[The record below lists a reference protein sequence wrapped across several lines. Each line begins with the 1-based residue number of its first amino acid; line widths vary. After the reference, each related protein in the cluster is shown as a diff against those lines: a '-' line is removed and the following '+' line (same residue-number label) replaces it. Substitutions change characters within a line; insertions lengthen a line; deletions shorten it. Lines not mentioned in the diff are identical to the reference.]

1 MNILLTGGTGFI
13 GDQLVRQ
20 LIEKG
25 HKVRILTRE
34 KEVEPPY
41 YSWSKSS
48 IDEKVFE
55 NLDGII
61 HLAGAPL
68 LNPWTK
74 SYKKE
79 IIDSRV
85 DTANLLF
92 NKVKEFNI
100 PLKFFVSAGG
110 ASYYGQNTSNQI
122 FEEGDSPGNDFL
134 AEVCVQWE
142 NAAFQFEQLGTRVVV
157 IRTPMVL
164 DRKADAYRKMKT
176 PTQFGLGAC
185 LGSGKQW
192 TTWIHLE
199 DLCRIYSAAIENEN
213 YKGPINAVTNDQMT
227 HKIFMDRLAHHL
239 HTKIRL
245 PNIPSALVKIGMG
258 EKAVIILEG
267 SRLSNLKLSQNHFTF
282 KYPTLDKALN
292 EIIAK

>member
-41 YSWSKSS
+41 YSWDKSS
-48 IDEKVFE
+48 IDDKVFE
-55 NLDGII
+55 DLDGII

-68 LNPWTK
+68 LNTWTK

-85 DTANLLF
+85 NTANLLF
-92 NKVKEFNI
+92 EKIKQLNI
-100 PLKFFVSAGG
+100 PLKFFITAAGS
-110 ASYYGQNTSNQI
+110 SYYGQKTSNVI
-122 FEEGDSPGNDFL
+122 FKETDKPGNDFL
-134 AEVCVQWE
+134 AEVCVHWE
-142 NAAFQFEQLGTRVVV
+142 NAAFQFESIGARVVA

-164 DRKADAYRKMKT
+164 DRKAEAYRLMKM
-176 PTQFGLGAC
+176 PTQFGFGAC
-185 LGSGKQW
+185 LGSGQQW

-199 DLCRIYSAAIENEN
+199 DLCRIYIASVENDT
-213 YKGPINAVTNDQMT
+213 YKGAINAVTSDQIP
-227 HKIFMDRLAHHL
+227 HKIFMEILAKQL
-239 HTKIRL
+239 HSKIRL
-245 PNIPSALVKIGMG
+245 PNIPSALVKLGMG
-258 EKAVIILEG
+258 EKSVLILEG
-267 SRLSNLKLSQNHFTF
+267 ARLSNEKLLETHFKF
-282 KYPTLDKALN
+282 NYPNLNVALE
-292 EIIAK
+292 EIMS